1 MAQLCVAVAGRR
13 LAMAA
18 QTQVAVVSFHS
29 SQAWFFDPAFLLVAL
44 TYLSWSSRLTK
55 FELCHSGL

>member
-1 MAQLCVAVAGRR
+1 MAELCVAVAGRR

-29 SQAWFFDPAFLLVAL
+29 SQALFFGPPFLF
-44 TYLSWSSRLTK
+44 TYLSCS
-55 FELCHSGL
+55 HA